1 MNDTAD
7 KGLEESDIGKVG
19 AKVNGSGSGSPNGYK
34 QRRRYTNKAN
44 EVFSED

>member
-7 KGLEESDIGKVG
+7 KGLEESDIDEVG
-19 AKVNGSGSGSPNGYK
+19 AKVNVIGSGLPNGYK

-44 EVFSED
+44 EIFSED